1 MALFFVSGFVGVPFG
16 ILDFVVGFLV
26 AVPVLVKRS
35 KTPVVAVFVVD
46 VVVFGGV
53 SPLAVADFLADVVR
67 VAGSL
72 VVVVVVRA
80 VVVPPRFL
88 TTSVVVVVV
97 VVDRT
102 DRVVDEV
109 RGVVEVVREVRV
121 VVSDE
126 VDEVVGFEVL
136 VRLGVTPP
144 LVVVRGVA
152 PPLDARGVVDFGVVV
167 LGVADLV
174 GVSDLVVVDVRVVP

>member
-1 MALFFVSGFVGVPFG
+1 LALFFVSGFVGVPFG

-97 VVDRT
+97 VDRT

-136 VRLGVTPP
+136 VRLGVAPP